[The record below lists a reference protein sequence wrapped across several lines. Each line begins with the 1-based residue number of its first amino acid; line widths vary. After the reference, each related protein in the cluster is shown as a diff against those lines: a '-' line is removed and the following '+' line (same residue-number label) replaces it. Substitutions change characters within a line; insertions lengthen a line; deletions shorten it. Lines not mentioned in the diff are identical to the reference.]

1 MWLKLRR
8 VVLFLNA
15 HWYVA
20 KPSDIWNTAVVSKQQ
35 QQKPADQFA
44 AAKKGQYMNPA
55 PQRAQV
61 GLINV
66 RDDPNQAVE
75 NRMLLTKGAF

>member
-8 VVLFLNA
+8 IILFLNA

-20 KPSDIWNTAVVSKQQ
+20 KPSNMWNTAVVSKLQ
-35 QQKPADQFA
+35 QQKPADLFA
-44 AAKKGQYMNPA
+44 AVKKEQHSEPAMNPA

-66 RDDPNQAVE
+66 EDDPNKVVE
-75 NRMLLTKGAF
+75 NRAL